1 MKKLFGF
8 ALAAM
13 VSVSSI
19 FAGALDDMGIYGKL
33 NAGWT
38 TGSVR
43 YDVDGF
49 SGAEGFSGFELY
61 PALGLEPAATKFE
74 DKPFDLTFEA
84 AVDMIFGKVDLY
96 DSAKVTAITPAVTAF
111 FNWHFEDSDSAFL
124 QKFVPYG
131 GVGLAVPIQM
141 VKFSYKEPY
150 TTTEKQTMNAGTL
163 FETTI
168 DVPVVKYRDED
179 YNSTVVGFDLTFLVG
194 ARYALTDKIEVNAE
208 TGYNCISMNN
218 WFLRGGA
225 LYRFK

>member
-141 VKFSYKEPY
+141 VKFSYKSPVW
-150 TTTEKQTMNAGTL
+150 GTKTVL
-163 FETTI
+163 GQEVRTI
-168 DVPVVKYRDED
+168 TGYEDKD

>member
-33 NAGWT
+33 DLGWT

-141 VKFSYKEPY
+141 VKFSYKSLDAEATQAAIMKGDFSARIY
-150 TTTEKQTMNAGTL
+150 K
-163 FETTI
+163 
-168 DVPVVKYRDED
+168 DED

-218 WFLRGGA
+218 WFIRGGA

>member
-141 VKFSYKEPY
+141 VKFSYKSEN
-150 TTTEKQTMNAGTL
+150 QTIAGVSVS
-163 FETTI
+163 
-168 DVPVVKYRDED
+168 VPVVKYKDED

-225 LYRFK
+225 MYRFK

>member
-13 VSVSSI
+13 VSVASI

-141 VKFSYKEPY
+141 VKFSYKALDAEATQAAIMKGDFSARIY
-150 TTTEKQTMNAGTL
+150 K
-163 FETTI
+163 
-168 DVPVVKYRDED
+168 DED